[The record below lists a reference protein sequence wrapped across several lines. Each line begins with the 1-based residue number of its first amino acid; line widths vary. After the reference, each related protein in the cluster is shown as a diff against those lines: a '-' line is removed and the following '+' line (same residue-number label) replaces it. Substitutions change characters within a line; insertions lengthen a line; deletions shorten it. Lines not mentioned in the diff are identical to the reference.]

1 MLNKSTA
8 DRNLIDLLIRALSDD
23 VAEQQTNNVGS
34 SPHDALQTEMEEA
47 IYGLRLRK
55 LVLSALVE
63 SGRSAERTAL
73 H

>member
-1 MLNKSTA
+1 MLNRSTA

-23 VAEQQTNNVGS
+23 VAEQTNNIGS

>member
-1 MLNKSTA
+1 MLNRSTA

-23 VAEQQTNNVGS
+23 VAEQQINNVGS

-63 SGRSAERTAL
+63 SGRSAQRTAL

>member
-1 MLNKSTA
+1 MLNRSTA

-34 SPHDALQTEMEEA
+34 SRHALQTEMKEA
-47 IYGLRLRK
+47 IYELRLRK
-55 LVLSALVE
+55 LALSALVGT
-63 SGRSAERTAL
+63 GRSAERTAR